1 MPRRKR
7 RNSEKSWLAILREIK
22 KEKGEAA
29 AWLYATALRGPDGP
43 DVPWCVKAIFTGP
56 LRGYKGF
63 ILAVA
68 DTSAYHW
75 CIKRPDNV
83 LKAFRFLMQSQHTD
97 HYLKHLIVAW
107 EVLEPR
113 VAKVLG
119 RALEAKRRGKTL
131 GLSDLSTEYTRA
143 VAKWL
148 RRTNTLPEENED
160 E

>member
-29 AWLYATALRGPDGP
+29 AWLYATALRGPDGHG
-43 DVPWCVKAIFTGP
+43 VPWCVKAIFTGP
-56 LRGYKGF
+56 LRGYKSF
-63 ILAVA
+63 ILAAA

-83 LKAFRFLMQSQHTD
+83 LKAFRFLMQRRD
-97 HYLKHLIVAW
+97 EHYLKHLISVW
-107 EVLEPR
+107 HVLEPR
-113 VAKVLG
+113 VARVLMQV
-119 RALEAKRRGKTL
+119 LEAKRCGKTL
-131 GLSDLSTEYTRA
+131 GLGDLSTEYTQA

-148 RRTNTLPEENED
+148 GRTNTLPEENKD

>member
-1 MPRRKR
+1 MPGRKK

-29 AWLYATALRGPDGP
+29 AWLYATALRGPDGYGI
-43 DVPWCVKAIFTGP
+43 PWCVKAIFTGP

-75 CIKRPDNV
+75 CIKCPDSV
-83 LKAFRFLMQSQHTD
+83 LKAFRFLMQRRD
-97 HYLKHLIVAW
+97 EHYLRHLISVW
-107 EVLEPR
+107 HVLEPGVAR
-113 VAKVLG
+113 VLMQV
-119 RALEAKRRGKTL
+119 LEAKRCGKTL

-148 RRTNTLPEENED
+148 GRTNALPEENKD